1 MTDMS
6 IRRLPD
12 TIHIARGCHDP
23 GDPTTGH
30 RACTM
35 EWVAWLAGEPWGDG
49 PTCTH
54 PVIAAAVRTVNDR
67 LTEGPRQ
74 QLAKL
79 IPALVGTADDRED
92 PLARQ
97 RLSARLAAWCAEQ
110 VLHLVSTLDWEVCE
124 QAVAAIR
131 AGGGAPGAHTCA
143 GAPAAPPPPHH
154 ATAYI
159 DSSSSSAAAAYAAI
173 YAARAAAIY
182 ASAAAGVAASRAATA
197 VTDAAIDPIDWL
209 RGLLTEH
216 ARLAAK
222 ESR

>member
-23 GDPTTGH
+23 GGPTTTGH

-79 IPALVGTADDRED
+79 IPELVGTADDRED

-110 VLHLVSTLDWEVCE
+110 VLHLVPTLAWEVCE
-124 QAVAAIR
+124 QAIAAARAWADDPCDQTCEVAR
-131 AGGGAPGAHTCA
+131 A
-143 GAPAAPPPPHH
+143 AATAAYD
-154 ATAYI
+154 ATAY
-159 DSSSSSAAAAYAAI
+159 SSSSSAAAYAAI
-173 YAARAAAIY
+173 YAASAAIE
-182 ASAAAGVAASRAATA
+182 ASGAAGVAASRAATA

-216 ARLAAK
+216 ARLTTQ
-222 ESR
+222 EGRR